1 MQYLMLLYADESATT
16 EFTAEDMTRAMNIM
30 AAYNEVLKKA
40 GALVMTAPLQQTDE
54 ARTVRMEGGAVD
66 IGTFAQTGGE
76 LRVHDGPYAETREQL
91 GGFYL
96 INAAS
101 MQEALDWAA
110 KCPAAQWGSIEV
122 RELFSDYVDA
132 PGMLLPGA

>member
-1 MQYLMLLYADESATT
+1 MQYMLLLFADESATT
-16 EFTAEDMTRAMNIM
+16 TFTDEDMGRAMSIM
-30 AAYNEVLKKA
+30 GAYNDVLKKA
-40 GALVMTAPLQQTDE
+40 GVLVMTAPLQQTDA

-66 IGTFAQTGGE
+66 IGTFANNGGE

-101 MQEALDWAA
+101 MDEALDWAK

-122 RELFSDYVDA
+122 REIFSDFVDA
-132 PGMLLPGA
+132 PGMRA